1 MRYEFLVQDF
11 QFSLKE
17 LVAVNLR
24 LCRVFFPKLCKIGL
38 LCWELW
44 ETKHTNQ

>member
-1 MRYEFLVQDF
+1 MLCEFLARDF

-17 LVAVNLR
+17 LVALKMR
-24 LCRVFFPKLCKIGL
+24 SCRVFFPKLRKIGL
-38 LCWELW
+38 LCWKLW